1 VGGKLEYSVIA
12 NGTYS
17 VVMCVLLKNLA
28 HHFALYKI
36 IGVFIFLSVSLCF
49 FLTVSQKVLNKALLP
64 VRYVLNNQYF
74 HQLRGQLFEIMCTFD
89 SWKTMC
95 YG

>member
-1 VGGKLEYSVIA
+1 MGGKLEYSVIA

-49 FLTVSQKVLNKALLP
+49 FLTVSQKVLNKAFVASAVCSQESIFSSVAWTA
-64 VRYVLNNQYF
+64 VRNHVYL
-74 HQLRGQLFEIMCTFD
+74 
-89 SWKTMC
+89 
-95 YG
+95 

>member
-36 IGVFIFLSVSLCF
+36 IGVFIFHSASLCF
-49 FLTVSQKVLNKALLP
+49 LNRLSKSI
-64 VRYVLNNQYF
+64 
-74 HQLRGQLFEIMCTFD
+74 E
-89 SWKTMC
+89 
-95 YG
+95 